1 MNRRVMKRM
10 NADQYFKE
18 NRKTHLD
25 QLIDWLRIPS
35 ISALSEHK
43 PDMRRAA
50 EWLVAELKRIGM
62 TKACLM
68 ETGGHP
74 AVYAERIDHPG
85 KPIALIYGHYDVQP
99 VDPLNLWTTPPFQPA
114 IRDEKLYARG
124 ASDDKGQ
131 VFMHVKVIE
140 AILKAEGKLPFNV
153 KFLVEGE
160 EEVGSTNLERF
171 LHEQKDLLKCDVVV
185 ISDTGLYARGIPS
198 LTYALRGLAALEVEV
213 TGAKG
218 DLHSG
223 LFGGAAP
230 NAVHALVGMLAS
242 LRRLDGGI
250 AVAGFYDGVQELS
263 AEEKAAFASLGFDEN
278 KLMADLAVKALPGEP
293 GYSALERMWA
303 RPTLEI
309 NGVFGGFQGEGT
321 KTVIPNKA
329 GAKITC
335 RLVPDQDPKHV
346 QDVIEAHLRAACPPG
361 VTVSVKRGDGAKACI
376 TPIDHPAIRAAMQAL
391 AEAYG
396 TEAKFIRGGGSV
408 PVVGSFTEVLGAPS
422 VLMGF
427 GLEDENFHAPNEHF
441 NLENFDKGMRALYT
455 YWFKLAQVM

>member
-1 MNRRVMKRM
+1 MKRM

-18 NRKTHLD
+18 HRKAHLD
-25 QLIDWLRIPS
+25 QLIDWLSIPS

-50 EWLVAELKRIGM
+50 DWLAHELKRIGM
-62 TKACLM
+62 TRACVM

-99 VDPLNLWTTPPFQPA
+99 VDPLNLWETPPFKPA

-140 AILKAEGKLPFNV
+140 AILKAQSTLPFNV

-160 EEVGSTNLERF
+160 EEVGSANLERF
-171 LHEQKDLLKCDVVV
+171 LKEQKDLLKADVVV

-213 TGAKG
+213 TGAKS

-223 LFGGAAP
+223 LYGGAAP
-230 NAVHALVGMLAS
+230 NAVHALVQLLAS
-242 LRRLDGGI
+242 LRRPDGGV
-250 AVAGFYDGVQELS
+250 AVLGFYDGVQELS
-263 AEEKAAFASLGFDEN
+263 AEEKASFASLGFDEE
-278 KLMADLAVKALPGEP
+278 KLKKDLAVNALPGEP
-293 GYSALERMWA
+293 GYSAVERLWA

-309 NGVFGGFQGEGT
+309 NGIFGGFQGEGT

-335 RLVPDQDPKHV
+335 RLVPNQDPKHV
-346 QDVIEAHLRAACPPG
+346 ADAIEGHLRANCPPG
-361 VTVSVKRGDGAKACI
+361 VTLKITKGDGARACI

-396 TEAKFIRGGGSV
+396 AEAKFIRGGGSI
-408 PVVGSFTEVLGAPS
+408 PVVGTFTEVLGAPS